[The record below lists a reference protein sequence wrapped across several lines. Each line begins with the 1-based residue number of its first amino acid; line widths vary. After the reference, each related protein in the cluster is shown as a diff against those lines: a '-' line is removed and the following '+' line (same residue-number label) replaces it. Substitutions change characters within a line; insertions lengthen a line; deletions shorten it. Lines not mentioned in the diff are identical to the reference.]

1 MLTYKHFHD
10 LSEHIS
16 IAWRGFF
23 PEWEIDAMSANDY
36 AEYRRM
42 VRDATYI
49 SEDMVSLAD
58 SLREDIENGVTLALE
73 VDTYN
78 AIMALME
85 GRRKA

>member
-23 PEWEIDAMSANDY
+23 TDEEITDMANNDY
-36 AEYRRM
+36 EEYARM
-42 VRDATYI
+42 V
-49 SEDMVSLAD
+49 EDSAYVSGDLLNLAEGI
-58 SLREDIENGVTLALE
+58 REDIENGVTLALE

-85 GRRKA
+85 GRCKA